1 MNGRTNGHHFIR
13 VQIVQGRAI
22 QKRGYRALH
31 MRHAGRA
38 AHHHHA
44 LNVFCFQTG
53 IAQGFFHSLQ
63 GFLGECLSTL
73 FKVGALNGCGQQ
85 TIGERCTEHRMVACR
100 KLFFA
105 GAGSAQ
111 QQTGVHRVQGL
122 TLALFKR
129 QFQQTAVVIIT
140 AQGRVAAGG
149 QDLEHTTAHAQNGNI
164 KGAAAQV
171 IDRINTFAGIVQTI
185 GNGGSSGFV
194 DQAQHI
200 QTRHLSRIFGGLALR
215 IVKVGGH
222 GDDRAVDVVIER
234 VFCALAQA
242 GQNLGTHL
250 HR

>member
-44 LNVFCFQTG
+44 LNVSCFQTG

-105 GAGSAQ
+105 GAGGAQ

-149 QDLEHTTAHAQNGNI
+149 QDLEHATAHAQNGNI

-171 IDRINTFAGIVQTI
+171 IDRINTFAGIV
-185 GNGGSSGFV
+185 
-194 DQAQHI
+194 
-200 QTRHLSRIFGGLALR
+200 
-215 IVKVGGH
+215 
-222 GDDRAVDVVIER
+222 
-234 VFCALAQA
+234 
-242 GQNLGTHL
+242 
-250 HR
+250 